1 MAASAMYCW
10 PTFNGEFLAWDDHRR
25 LLCAPKGRVRPMV
38 AFKVPVF
45 GIEARGEVELGAG
58 HSPIVAEAM
67 CGSRARA
74 RFDRPTLLLPC
85 MDAKWGRQV
94 LPRGALTT
102 PGARVAT
109 RPLGIL
115 CRHC

>member
-1 MAASAMYCW
+1 MYCW
-10 PTFNGEFLAWDDHRR
+10 TTFNGELLAGDDHRR
-25 LLCAPKGRVRPMV
+25 LLFAPKGRVRPMV
-38 AFKVPVF
+38 AFKVLVF

-85 MDAKWGRQV
+85 MDAKCGRQM
-94 LPRGALTT
+94 LPRGVPTT
-102 PGARVAT
+102 PGARAAA